1 MVALHTAATRGGLSG
16 LASFSVPLHA
26 YVPGA
31 GTTSCGEALAGMF
44 PTALDWTARPLDVE
58 TCPLCL
64 ATSLEPRSSDEQVE
78 PAPVQS

>member
-1 MVALHTAATRGGLSG
+1 MVALHTAASRGGTSG
-16 LASFSVPLHA
+16 LAALSVPLHA
-26 YVPGA
+26 YEPGA
-31 GTTSCGEALAGMF
+31 SRTLCGEALTGVF

-64 ATSLEPRSSDEQVE
+64 AMSLEPRSPGEQLE